1 MVHIWSV
8 KLNNKYTHGQGVPV
22 FHIRCFFLFAEC
34 TIDFTS
40 DIMFVL
46 GSVSQNPAGAV
57 GALGMIQDIIKDQ
70 NTFVG

>member
-1 MVHIWSV
+1 MARAHHRFISV
-8 KLNNKYTHGQGVPV
+8 
-22 FHIRCFFLFAEC
+22 FFLFAEC